1 MDIDVLARAVELAA
15 AREPFTMA
23 TVVWRRAP
31 SSGHVGSKAVIRS
44 DGSVEGWLGG
54 ACAQP
59 SVVRQ
64 AQEAMADGESRLVF
78 LGRPDELDRRAA
90 DGMVTVPMACESEGA
105 LEVYLEP
112 ILPRPQVVV
121 VGRSPAVFTLAAL
134 TRALS
139 WDLAVIDDGGNAADH
154 PFPDLVRTTLDL
166 SARSGIG
173 IGSASA
179 IVIAT
184 QGHYDDLALEA
195 ALATDAG
202 YIGLVATDKRA
213 AATVSLLR
221 DRGVSE
227 EQLLRVVAPAGLDL
241 GRIDNAEIA
250 VAVLADLVARRAAG
264 QLAGTT
270 AVRERATAI
279 DPVCGM
285 AVAVDDAKYHIS
297 YEGRDYYFCAA
308 SCQNDFANEPA
319 RYGVV
324 R

>member
-1 MDIDVLARAVELAA
+1 MDLDVLARAVELAG

-31 SSGHVGSKAVIRS
+31 SSGHVGSKAVIRA

-54 ACAQP
+54 ACAEP
-59 SVVRQ
+59 TVVRQ
-64 AQEAMADGESRLVF
+64 AQEAMVSGQPRLLF

-112 ILPRPQVVV
+112 ILPRLQVVI

-134 TRALS
+134 ALALE
-139 WDLAVIDDGGNAADH
+139 WDVAVIDDAGNPDAH
-154 PFPDLVRTTLDL
+154 PFPNLVRTTLDL
-166 SARSGIG
+166 SEASGLVIDG
-173 IGSASA
+173 ASA
-179 IVIAT
+179 IVVAT

-195 ALATDAG
+195 ALATKAG

-213 AATVSLLR
+213 AATLALLR
-221 DRGVSE
+221 DRGFSD
-227 EQLLRVVAPAGLDL
+227 EQLVRVVAPAGLDL

-264 QLAGTT
+264 QLAGTI
-270 AVRERATAI
+270 AVQERRAAR

-285 AVAVDDAKYHIS
+285 TVAVDDTKYRVT
-297 YEGRDYYFCAA
+297 YEGNDYSFCPAGCRA
-308 SCQNDFANEPA
+308 TFEADPGRYANA
-319 RYGVV
+319 G
-324 R
+324 

>member
-1 MDIDVLARAVELAA
+1 MDLDVLARAVELAG
-15 AREPFTMA
+15 AREPFALA

-31 SSGHVGSKAVIRS
+31 SSGHVGSKAVIRV

-54 ACAQP
+54 ACAEP
-59 SVVRQ
+59 TVVRQ
-64 AQEAMADGESRLVF
+64 AQEAMADGHPRLLF

-112 ILPRPQVVV
+112 ILPCPQVVV
-121 VGRSPAVFTLAAL
+121 VGRSPAAFTLATLA
-134 TRALS
+134 RALE
-139 WDLAVIDDGGNAADH
+139 WDVAVIDDGGDAAAH
-154 PFPDLVRTTLDL
+154 PFPELVRTTLDL
-166 SARSGIG
+166 SEGSGIG
-173 IGSASA
+173 VGRASA
-179 IVIAT
+179 IVVAT

-202 YIGLVATDKRA
+202 YVGLVATEKRA
-213 AATVSLLR
+213 AATIALLR
-221 DRGVSE
+221 DRGIGE

-241 GRIDNAEIA
+241 GRVDNAEIA

-264 QLAGTT
+264 QLAGT
-270 AVRERATAI
+270 APVRSLATAA

-285 AVAVDDAKYHIS
+285 TVAVDDAKYRLE
-297 YEGRDYYFCAA
+297 YAGTNYYFCAPGCLA
-308 SCQNDFANEPA
+308 AFEADPS
-319 RYGVV
+319 RYAVT